1 MGTMMIK
8 HRQAKTDDDPA
19 RFATDPMFLFLVI
32 GMPLIALFLG
42 WVGCLAIYRR
52 RKRIKRAKRAAKVRE
67 ERLAGT
73 AGDRQSLGGRTLC
86 N

>member
-1 MGTMMIK
+1 MGIMVIK

-52 RKRIKRAKRAAKVRE
+52 RKRVKRVKRAAQARA

-73 AGDRQSLGGRTLC
+73 AGETQSLGGRTLC